1 MGNLVELPNISFTS
15 LVTEEQKNSE
25 KKISAFDAKNYLNT
39 RLSDGED
46 KKTITIRLLP
56 MDLSTGNPFVIV
68 HTHNVKVPA
77 SMVKPGEK
85 PYKSYICLAKNADIN
100 HEKFGNKCPFC
111 ELNREAYNESTKTT
125 DPQLI
130 ESYRKLSLANLSRE
144 AVICRCIERGKE
156 DEGVKFWKFNLRS
169 DKTDPYNQILDL
181 VKLRKENA
189 ERKGKVENI
198 LDIYEGRDLNI
209 TITAE
214 GTSAPTVVDDSD
226 RSPLSENEDLMRQ
239 WIFDSKKWQDVF
251 TCKPYDYL
259 SLVSQMKTPW
269 FDKANGIWIDKEEY
283 NTETKNELNEVDASI
298 EAAKLAIR
306 GGVTTPTV
314 TMVDTNSKIEDDD
327 FVKSITLSGDEE
339 DNLPF

>member
-1 MGNLVELPNISFTS
+1 
-15 LVTEEQKNSE
+15 
-25 KKISAFDAKNYLNT
+25 
-39 RLSDGED
+39 
-46 KKTITIRLLP
+46 

-68 HTHNVKVPA
+68 HTHNGKVPA

-85 PYKSYICLAKNADIN
+85 PNKSYICLAKNADIN

-314 TMVDTNSKIEDDD
+314 TMVDTNSRIEDDD